1 MAWTVKNLC
10 AMQKTQV
17 RPLGWE
23 DPLEGVAIHSSILAW
38 RILWIEKLVD
48 YSPWGHKESD
58 STEQLTLFH
67 LDFQGSLGSFML
79 LANLSISTM
88 LC

>member
-1 MAWTVKNLC
+1 MSIAILENVSICCLRASLVAWTVKNLC

-48 YSPWGHKESD
+48 YSPWGHKELD
-58 STEQLTLFH
+58 ITEQL
-67 LDFQGSLGSFML
+67 SLS
-79 LANLSISTM
+79 LSVDWG
-88 LC
+88 